1 MVSELIVPNELIA
14 KISQDRCVYYVGAG
28 LSIGAGLPDWPN
40 TMQQMVAWCKSHGIE
55 LPDEN
60 EISDLIAGNDFL
72 VLADTLIE
80 RMGDGRFRQFIAE
93 TFRGKKLRPTET
105 HKLLPQIQFA
115 AVLTSNYDK
124 LIEGAYTAANEGEL
138 PLTFTHLDTGELSG
152 ALQTNEFHI
161 LKTHGTVDRIESIIL
176 SGRQYRALLN
186 NNNAYKI
193 YLQQILTQKTV
204 LFLGFSL
211 TDPDLLSILSALRFD
226 FRDDSAP
233 HYALVDAT
241 KTNSIKIERF
251 RKDYNIHVIPY
262 RPSDKTHPEVPAF
275 LQKIIR
281 QTPKKFLVNLEKSK
295 EELENLDSHYKIVA
309 TTDNKF
315 YIYEKYPGASKD
327 NPLTHKVKLK
337 FDKNTEEGRS
347 ALKALQNLMD
357 TGEETVIPPEFV
369 ESVELP
375 EILKKAFGIEL
386 ANITITARTYR
397 SGEKHNVRFIAINN
411 DGDTSTI
418 ENIQLE
424 CVNNGEKQIELNNET
439 QNHFLKAKM
448 IIPKKEEGGIETSF
462 SCNYSEMNVAQALTA
477 ARFFSVLSK
486 GGAVQIEFSDKGMPF
501 GKATN
506 IPPGSVPALEPIW
519 IDILEALLL
528 IQQKTGVIFSNP
540 TYVRNEEVKTIL
552 DTAFMLKTGRG
563 EGTLTVDCDLDKDGA
578 NKFLNGEDLS
588 LKASYYAEY
597 IPVILG
603 EKLFLGPVWITADDP
618 ILIPK
623 EEDKLR
629 KMLAKEP
636 DRATYSV
643 GLRSSME
650 NPAAVYYLNFLS
662 SEDFEKL
669 HEDKHF
675 RSFTLGYLVNMLFSA
690 AGDGKEVL
698 DVDLLISLFENARN
712 QLTKHRSP
720 LNMLGRCSSEEL
732 ATVLEPH
739 LSKLAFS
746 SKGKFVGSLAELDLI
761 SKEDF
766 SRLLD
771 K

>member
-1 MVSELIVPNELIA
+1 MVSELTVPNELIT
-14 KISQDRCVYYVGAG
+14 KISQDRCICFVGAG
-28 LSIGAGLPDWPN
+28 LSIGAGLPDWSN
-40 TMQQMVAWCKSHGIE
+40 TMRQMVAWCKSHNIE
-55 LPDEN
+55 LTDEN
-60 EISDLIAGNDFL
+60 EINDLIADNDFL

-105 HKLLPQIQFA
+105 HKLLPQIPFA

-124 LIEGAYTAANEGEL
+124 LIEGAYASANDGEL

-161 LKTHGTVDRIESIIL
+161 LKTHGTVDRIESVIL

-211 TDPDLLSILSALRFD
+211 TDPDLLSVLTALRFD
-226 FRDDSAP
+226 FKDDTAP

-262 RPSDKTHPEVPAF
+262 TPSDKTHPEVPAF

-281 QTPKKFLVNLEKSK
+281 QTPKKFLVNLEKSR
-295 EELENLDSHYKIVA
+295 EELENLDSHYKIVG
-309 TTDNKF
+309 TTDKQF

-327 NPLTHKVKLK
+327 KPLTHRVKLK
-337 FDKNTEEGRS
+337 FDKNTEEGRA
-347 ALKALQNLMD
+347 ALKAWQNLMD

-375 EILKKAFGIEL
+375 EILKKFGIEL
-386 ANITITARTYR
+386 ANITITAGTYR
-397 SGEKHNVRFIAINN
+397 SGEKYNVRFITTNEA
-411 DGDTSTI
+411 GETATI

-424 CVNNGEKQIELNNET
+424 CVNSGEKQIELNNES

-448 IIPKKEEGGIETSF
+448 IIPKKEHRGIETSF
-462 SCNYSEMNVAQALTA
+462 HCNYAEMNVAQVLTST
-477 ARFFSVLSK
+477 RFFSVLSK
-486 GGAVQIEFSDKGMPF
+486 GGTVQIEFSDTGMPF

-519 IDILEALLL
+519 IDIFEALLL
-528 IQQKTGVIFSNP
+528 IQQKTGIVFSNP
-540 TYVRNEEVKTIL
+540 TYVKNEEVKTIL

-563 EGTLTVDCDLDKDGA
+563 EGTLTIDCDLNKEAA
-578 NKFLNGEDLS
+578 NKLLKGENLS
-588 LKASYYAEY
+588 LKASHYAEY

-603 EKLFLGPVWITADDP
+603 EKLFLGPVWITSDDP
-618 ILIPK
+618 VLIPE

-629 KMLAKEP
+629 KMLAEEP
-636 DRATYSV
+636 DQTLYTV
-643 GLRSSME
+643 GLRSSTE

-662 SEDFEKL
+662 SEEFEKL

-675 RSFTLGYLVNMLFSA
+675 REFTLGYLVDMLFSA
-690 AGDGKEVL
+690 AGDGKEEL
-698 DVDLLISLFENARN
+698 DVDLLISLFESAKN
-712 QLTKHRSP
+712 QLTEDGRS
-720 LNMLGRCSSEEL
+720 LNMLGRCSSQEL
-732 ATVLEPH
+732 SVAIEPH
-739 LSKLAFS
+739 LANLTIS
-746 SKGKFVGSLAELDLI
+746 SKGKFLGNLVELNLL

-766 SRLLD
+766 SRLLN